1 MSSSSPHDNR
11 RQLLYWHTL
20 IAALGSEAIGQR
32 VEPMVAGI
40 ADELGLPRL
49 VLDPR
54 ASTDQVL
61 KRSRRH
67 AELLDQPPRADDAL
81 SDDDSLRRTMLYLK
95 SVRNVF
101 GDVGGETVSAQEY
114 SDWLSDVRAFERING
129 YAPGDLHQ
137 GAGTGGADRRSPT
150 GTGGGPAATEADVA
164 EAMGEIERGQGLM
177 SEPEIRAG
185 LQGIEKRMIDR
196 MQLHEVLKDAKLA
209 RRLSPSMALTEQ
221 LLRSKEHLKGPA
233 LSNAKALIR
242 RFVDELGDVLAR
254 EVMSTATG
262 EIDRSVPPKRVFR
275 NLDLKRTLWANL
287 TNWDPESGRLYV
299 DRLYYRHRARRL
311 NKTRLI
317 VVVDQS
323 GSMVPA
329 MVNCTILAGIF
340 AGLPK
345 IDAYLVAYDTRALDL
360 TAWVHDPF
368 EVLLR
373 TTLGGGT
380 DGMSAVPIVQAQIVD
395 PGNTVIV
402 WISDFYDN
410 RELMPVFTG
419 WVRGGINYI
428 PVGSVSSSG
437 YFSVDAWFRQELKA
451 LGTPVLSGSLKT
463 LIRELKSALP

>member
-1 MSSSSPHDNR
+1 MSSSHDNR

-20 IAALGSEAIGQR
+20 IEALGPEAIQQR
-32 VEPMVAGI
+32 MAPMAEGI

-54 ASTDQVL
+54 SSTDQVL
-61 KRSRRH
+61 KRAKRH
-67 AELLDQPPRADDAL
+67 ATLLDQPPGPDDTL
-81 SDDDSLRRTMLYLK
+81 SEQDSLRRTMLYLK

-101 GDVGGETVSAQEY
+101 GNVGGETVSAEEY
-114 SDWLSDVRAFERING
+114 SNWLSDVRAFERING
-129 YAPGDLHQ
+129 YAPGGLHHSSGGQ
-137 GAGTGGADRRSPT
+137 GRSPT
-150 GTGGGPAATEADVA
+150 GTGGGPAATEADVT
-164 EAMGEIERGQGLM
+164 EAMREIERGQGLM
-177 SEPEIRAG
+177 SEPEIQAG
-185 LQGIEKRMIDR
+185 LQGIEKRLIDR
-196 MQLHEVLKDAKLA
+196 MQLHEILKDAKLA

-221 LLRSKEHLKGPA
+221 LLRSKDHLDGPA
-233 LSNAKALIR
+233 LRNAKALIK

-262 EIDRSVPPKRVFR
+262 EIDRSVPPRRIFR

-299 DRLYYRHRARRL
+299 DRLYYHQRARKL

-329 MVNCTILAGIF
+329 MVNCTILASIF

-345 IDAYLVAYDTRALDL
+345 VDAHLVAYDTQALDL
-360 TAWVHDPF
+360 SAWVHDPF

-380 DGMSAVPIVQAQIVD
+380 DGMSAVPIVQGKIVD
-395 PGNTVIV
+395 PRNTVIA

-410 RELMPVFTG
+410 RELMPVFSG